1 MVSIQLLLLF
11 YSAGEYQRLAEEG
24 FNTTFVTVLCCSRFF
39 ILLSYPC
46 FNTTFVTVLSVQIW
60 NDLQDDE
67 FQYNFCYCSIRLS
80 SLYKSRP
87 TLVSI
92 QLLLLF
98 YIVDWPQ
105 GLKDSDVSIQLLLL
119 FYFWQTLQHGLLQS
133 VSIQLLLLFYLSS
146 IFSPIPL
153 LMFQYNFCYCSIRQ
167 VLLICLNFHCFNT
180 TFVTV
185 LWIQSIYRTGS

>member
-1 MVSIQLLLLF
+1 MLFKVFYTALVSLFQYNFCYCSISTDMERFARWWVSIQLLLLF
-11 YSAGEYQRLAEEG
+11 YQ
-24 FNTTFVTVLCCSRFF
+24 
-39 ILLSYPC
+39 
-46 FNTTFVTVLSVQIW
+46 
-60 NDLQDDE
+60 
-67 FQYNFCYCSIRLS
+67 
-80 SLYKSRP
+80 
-87 TLVSI
+87 
-92 QLLLLF
+92 
-98 YIVDWPQ
+98 VDWPQ